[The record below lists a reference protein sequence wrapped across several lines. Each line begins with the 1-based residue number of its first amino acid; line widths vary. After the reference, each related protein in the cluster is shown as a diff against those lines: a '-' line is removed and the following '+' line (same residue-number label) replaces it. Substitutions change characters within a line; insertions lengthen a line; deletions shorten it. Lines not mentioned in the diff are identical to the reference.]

1 MLRDEILRLRLRMT
15 RKKTANFSLAA
26 FLLVDPKRIEASLR
40 SLASQAYRILCRLRL
55 CHRQTA
61 ATSTKE
67 FAPLFKFCVN
77 KKKTANFSLAV
88 FLLVDPKRIEASLRS
103 LASQAYRILCRLRL
117 CHRQT
122 AATSTK
128 EFAPLFKF
136 CVNKKKTANFSL
148 AVFLLVDPK
157 RIELSTLRMRT
168 VRSPS

>member
-15 RKKTANFSLAA
+15 R
-26 FLLVDPKRIEASLR
+26 
-40 SLASQAYRILCRLRL
+40 
-55 CHRQTA
+55 
-61 ATSTKE
+61 
-67 FAPLFKFCVN
+67 
-77 KKKTANFSLAV
+77 KKTANFSLAV

-136 CVNKKKTANFSL
+136 CVNKKKDYKLFACSLSFGGPEEDRTLDLTDAN
-148 AVFLLVDPK
+148 
-157 RIELSTLRMRT
+157 RTLSQL
-168 VRSPS
+168 SYGPEQ

>member
-15 RKKTANFSLAA
+15 R
-26 FLLVDPKRIEASLR
+26 
-40 SLASQAYRILCRLRL
+40 
-55 CHRQTA
+55 
-61 ATSTKE
+61 
-67 FAPLFKFCVN
+67 
-77 KKKTANFSLAV
+77 KKTANFSLAV

-136 CVNKKKTANFSL
+136 CVNKKKDCKLFACSLSFGGPEEDRSFASFACFASLSHSMSVAALPQANRRNI
-148 AVFLLVDPK
+148 DE
-157 RIELSTLRMRT
+157 R
-168 VRSPS
+168 VRSSF